1 VSATSTVDPRA
12 ARASGAT
19 LRSVPLPLLL
29 LGVALG
35 LTIALFAFA
44 RKKQSDATKLPNIAH
59 VPAFDARDQ
68 RGRAFRA
75 EEMRGSIWI
84 VDFVFTSCPTVCP
97 RLTARMAELQ
107 GRIEKLGEQRTP
119 VKLLSLSVDPETDTP
134 PVLATYAAKYGAHDA
149 TWTFATGKTED
160 LDRVVVQG
168 FKQRYDKADPAIG
181 IMEVMHGDRFVL
193 VDARGDI
200 RAYYDTSEQGALDRI
215 VADVERVAD
224 ER

>member
-1 VSATSTVDPRA
+1 VSATPSTDPRA
-12 ARASGAT
+12 ARAPGAA
-19 LRSVPLPLLL
+19 LRRVPLPLLL

-44 RKKQSDATKLPNIAH
+44 RKKHGEATKLPTIAH
-59 VPAFDARDQ
+59 VPSFDARDQ

-75 EEMRGSIWI
+75 EALRGSIWI

-107 GRIEKLGEQRTP
+107 GRIEKLGKLRAP
-119 VKLLSLSVDPETDTP
+119 VKLLSLSVDPENDTP
-134 PVLATYAAKYGAHDA
+134 PVLAAYAAKYGAHEA

-168 FKQRYDKADPAIG
+168 FKQRYDKADPSIG

-193 VDARGDI
+193 VDARSDI
-200 RAYYDTSEQGALDRI
+200 RAYYDTTEPGALDRI

-224 ER
+224 E